1 MHAGED
7 SVSAF
12 EFVRQVGDVFVLP
25 DTCLKIKEVIDNKIS
40 NLDEIAEIISLDP
53 ALASRLLK
61 LANSAL
67 YNFPNPVDSV
77 SKAVLLLGETQVY
90 NLVVAYGSTEA
101 FSKTPAHVI
110 DLERFWEIS
119 IHAALIAKFLGAVVG
134 IKQSEPLYLSGLL
147 HNIGELVV
155 VEVNPDVAR
164 LCAHYKKGVLPWMRQ
179 QELLGFSYADC
190 SVALLKLWRLPDSL
204 IDPLNYLNSPQL
216 QPKNKVVQVLHLASR
231 LSLLNA
237 AFGQF
242 EMEDLV
248 DQQIV
253 SGLGLKR
260 RDIDEARAFASLEGM
275 AILSLLNPKGSM
287 II

>member
-1 MHAGED
+1 M
-7 SVSAF
+7 SAF
-12 EFVRQVGDVFVLP
+12 EFARQVGDVFVLP

-40 NLDEIAEIISLDP
+40 NLDEIAEIIAFDP

-67 YNFPNPVDSV
+67 YNFPNPVDSI

-101 FSKTPAHVI
+101 FAKAPDDVI
-110 DLERFWEIS
+110 DLERFWETS
-119 IHAALIAKFLGAVVG
+119 IHAALIAKFLGAVLG

-155 VEVNPDVAR
+155 VEVKPDVAR
-164 LCAHYKKGVLPWMRQ
+164 LCANYKKGILPWIRQ

-190 SVALLKLWRLPDSL
+190 SVALLKLWQLPDSL
-204 IDPLNYLNSPQL
+204 IEPLNYLNSPQL
-216 QPKNKVVQVLHLASR
+216 QSSNKTVQVLHLASR

-242 EMEDLV
+242 ELEDLI
-248 DQQIV
+248 DYQLIN
-253 SGLGLKR
+253 SLGLKR

-275 AILSLLNPKGSM
+275 SILGLLNPKGAM

>member
-1 MHAGED
+1 M
-7 SVSAF
+7 SAF
-12 EFVRQVGDVFVLP
+12 EFARQVGDVFVLP

-40 NLDEIAEIISLDP
+40 NLDEIAEIIALDP

-67 YNFPNPVDSV
+67 YNFPNPVDSI

-101 FSKTPAHVI
+101 FAKAPDDVI
-110 DLERFWEIS
+110 DLERFWETS
-119 IHAALIAKFLGAVVG
+119 IHAALIAKFLGAVLG

-155 VEVNPDVAR
+155 VEVKPDVAR
-164 LCAHYKKGVLPWMRQ
+164 LCANYKKGILPWIRQ

-190 SVALLKLWRLPDSL
+190 SVALLKLWQLPDSL
-204 IDPLNYLNSPQL
+204 IEPLNYLNSPQL
-216 QPKNKVVQVLHLASR
+216 QSNNKTVQVLHLASR
-231 LSLLNA
+231 LALLNA

-242 EMEDLV
+242 ELEDLI
-248 DQQIV
+248 DHQLI
-253 SGLGLKR
+253 SSLGLKR
-260 RDIDEARAFASLEGM
+260 RDVDEARAFASLEGM
-275 AILSLLNPKGSM
+275 SILSLLNPKGAM

>member
-1 MHAGED
+1 
-7 SVSAF
+7 VSAF
-12 EFVRQVGDVFVLP
+12 EFARQVGDVFVLP
-25 DTCLKIKEVIDNKIS
+25 DTCIKIKEVIDNKIS
-40 NLDEIAEIISLDP
+40 GLDEIAEIIALDP
-53 ALASRLLK
+53 TLASRLLK

-67 YNFPNPVDSV
+67 YNFPNSVDSV

-90 NLVVAYGSTEA
+90 NLVVAYGSAEA
-101 FSKTPAHVI
+101 FAKAPTDVI

-119 IHAALIAKFLGAVVG
+119 IHAALIAKFLGTVVG
-134 IKQSEPLYLSGLL
+134 VKQNEPLYLSGLL

-155 VEVNPDVAR
+155 AEVNPDVAR
-164 LCAHYKKGVLPWMRQ
+164 LCANYKKGVLPWMRQ

-190 SVALLKLWRLPDSL
+190 SVALLKLWRLPDTL

-216 QPKNKVVQVLHLASR
+216 QPNNKFVQVLHVAAR

-242 EMEDLV
+242 ELEDLI
-248 DQQIV
+248 DKQIIN
-253 SGLGLKR
+253 SLGLKR

-275 AILSLLNPKGSM
+275 SILSLLNPKGSM
-287 II
+287 IM

>member
-1 MHAGED
+1 LDLGEY

-12 EFVRQVGDVFVLP
+12 EFARQAGDVFVLP

-40 NLDEIAEIISLDP
+40 GLDEIAEIIALDP
-53 ALASRLLK
+53 PLASRLLK

-101 FSKTPAHVI
+101 FAKAPSDVI
-110 DLERFWEIS
+110 DLERFWETS
-119 IHAALIAKFLGAVVG
+119 IHAALIAKFLGSVVG
-134 IKQSEPLYLSGLL
+134 IKQNEPLYLSGLL

-164 LCAHYKKGVLPWMRQ
+164 LCGHYQKGLLPWMRQ

-204 IDPLNYLNSPQL
+204 IDPINYLNSPQL
-216 QPKNKVVQVLHLASR
+216 QPNNKLVQVLHISARLA
-231 LSLLNA
+231 LVNA

-242 EMEDLV
+242 EQDDLI

-253 SGLGLKR
+253 TSLGLKR

-275 AILSLLNPKGSM
+275 SILSLLNPKGSM
-287 II
+287 IM

>member
-1 MHAGED
+1 M
-7 SVSAF
+7 SAF
-12 EFVRQVGDVFVLP
+12 EFARQVGDVFVLP

-40 NLDEIAEIISLDP
+40 SLDEIAEIIALDP

-67 YNFPNPVDSV
+67 YNFPNPVDSI

-101 FSKTPAHVI
+101 FAKAPADVI
-110 DLERFWEIS
+110 DLERFWETS
-119 IHAALIAKFLGAVVG
+119 IHAALIAKFLGTVIG

-155 VEVNPDVAR
+155 VDVNPDVAR
-164 LCAHYKKGVLPWMRQ
+164 LCANYKKGVLPWVRQ

-190 SVALLKLWRLPDSL
+190 SVALLKLWQLPDSL
-204 IDPLNYLNSPQL
+204 IEPLNYLHSPQL
-216 QPKNKVVQVLHLASR
+216 QPTNKVVQVLHLAAR

-242 EMEDLV
+242 ELEDLI
-248 DQQIV
+248 DLRII
-253 SGLGLKR
+253 SSLGLKR
-260 RDIDEARAFASLEGM
+260 RDVDEARAFASLEGM
-275 AILSLLNPKGSM
+275 SILSLLNPKASM
-287 II
+287 IM

>member
-1 MHAGED
+1 
-7 SVSAF
+7 VSAF
-12 EFVRQVGDVFVLP
+12 EFARQVGDVFVLP

-40 NLDEIAEIISLDP
+40 SLDEIAEIIALDP

-67 YNFPNPVDSV
+67 YNFPNPVDSI

-101 FSKTPAHVI
+101 FAKAPADVI
-110 DLERFWEIS
+110 DLERFWETS
-119 IHAALIAKFLGAVVG
+119 IHAALIAKFLGTVIG

-155 VEVNPDVAR
+155 VDVNPDVAR
-164 LCAHYKKGVLPWMRQ
+164 LCANYKKGVLPWVRQ

-190 SVALLKLWRLPDSL
+190 SVALLKLWQLPDSL
-204 IDPLNYLNSPQL
+204 IEPLNYLHSPQL
-216 QPKNKVVQVLHLASR
+216 QPTNKVVQVLHLAAR

-242 EMEDLV
+242 ELEDLI
-248 DQQIV
+248 DLRII
-253 SGLGLKR
+253 SSLGLKR
-260 RDIDEARAFASLEGM
+260 RDVDEARAFASLEGM
-275 AILSLLNPKGSM
+275 SILSLLNPKASM
-287 II
+287 IM

>member
-1 MHAGED
+1 
-7 SVSAF
+7 VSAF
-12 EFVRQVGDVFVLP
+12 EFARQVGDVFVLP

-40 NLDEIAEIISLDP
+40 NLDEIAEIIAFDP

-67 YNFPNPVDSV
+67 YNFPNPVDSI

-101 FSKTPAHVI
+101 FAKAPDDVI
-110 DLERFWEIS
+110 DLERFWETS
-119 IHAALIAKFLGAVVG
+119 IHAALIAKFLGAVLG

-155 VEVNPDVAR
+155 VEVKPDVAR
-164 LCAHYKKGVLPWMRQ
+164 LCANYKKGILPWIRQ

-190 SVALLKLWRLPDSL
+190 SVALLKLWQLPDSL
-204 IDPLNYLNSPQL
+204 IEPLNYLNSPQL
-216 QPKNKVVQVLHLASR
+216 QSSNKTVQVLHLASR

-242 EMEDLV
+242 ELEDLI
-248 DQQIV
+248 DYQLIN
-253 SGLGLKR
+253 SLGLKR

-275 AILSLLNPKGSM
+275 SILGLLNPKGAM

>member
-1 MHAGED
+1 
-7 SVSAF
+7 
-12 EFVRQVGDVFVLP
+12 
-25 DTCLKIKEVIDNKIS
+25 
-40 NLDEIAEIISLDP
+40 
-53 ALASRLLK
+53 LASRLLK

-67 YNFPNPVDSV
+67 YNFPNPVDSI

-101 FSKTPAHVI
+101 FAKAPADVI
-110 DLERFWEIS
+110 DLERFWETS

-164 LCAHYKKGVLPWMRQ
+164 LCANYKRGVLPWIRQ

-190 SVALLKLWRLPDSL
+190 SVALLKLWQLPDSL
-204 IDPLNYLNSPQL
+204 IEPLNYLHSPQL
-216 QPKNKVVQVLHLASR
+216 QPTNKVIQVLHLAAQ

-237 AFGQF
+237 AFDQF
-242 EMEDLV
+242 ELEDLI
-248 DQQIV
+248 DQQII
-253 SGLGLKR
+253 SSLGLKR
-260 RDIDEARAFASLEGM
+260 HDIDEARAFASLEGM
-275 AILSLLNPKGSM
+275 SILSLLNPKASM
-287 II
+287 IM